1 MRCTVKIQGFCGSGG
16 RVACLSVGRLG
27 NRLGSHSLHT
37 EVVTKGCPRCIYLYV
52 FVNVRKQSDICKSC
66 MNVCVIE

>member
-1 MRCTVKIQGFCGSGG
+1 M
-16 RVACLSVGRLG
+16 ACLSIGRLG
-27 NRLGSHSLHT
+27 NRLGSSSLHT

-52 FVNVRKQSDICKSC
+52 FVNVRKRSDICKSC